1 MVAVKLPII
10 MPESILFEN
19 ILSIRVLEQLVILT
33 GSKIKGKHELQAK
46 NIKIHFSD
54 YAHYNSID

>member
-1 MVAVKLPII
+1 

-46 NIKIHFSD
+46 NVKIHFSD